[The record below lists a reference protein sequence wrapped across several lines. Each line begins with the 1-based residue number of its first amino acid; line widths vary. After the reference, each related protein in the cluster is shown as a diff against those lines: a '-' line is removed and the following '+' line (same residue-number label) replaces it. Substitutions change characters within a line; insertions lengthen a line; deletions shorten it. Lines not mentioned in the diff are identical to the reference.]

1 MNAIGYIISLIITG
15 LIVGFLGRLVVPG
28 PNPMSIWATLG
39 VGILGALVGS
49 LIAGALGLGWLLTII
64 LEIVIAALLVW
75 FLASRSRTP
84 GTGRPRP

>member
-1 MNAIGYIISLIITG
+1 MGVIGYIISLLITG
-15 LIVGFLGRLVVPG
+15 LIVGAIGRLVVPG

-39 VGILGALVGS
+39 IGVVGALVGS
-49 LIAGALGLGWLLTII
+49 LIAGALGFGWLLTII

-75 FLASRSRTP
+75 FLASRTRAP